1 MPENRLLDSR
11 LPAKGAYRPEA
22 ATYRY
27 RNGARGRAR
36 PRLLTVD
43 FGLLRHAPN
52 DRILDVGCGTGRH
65 VVEACRRPCCVVGV
79 DCDPDELRFCKGYLY
94 CLICDGEMRAKANL
108 LLGDGDRLP
117 FADGSFDRVI
127 CTEVLEHVPDDARV
141 VRELARVLR
150 PGGTMAVS
158 VPAYAAETLYWRL
171 LSLRGLSMEE
181 HVRVYSGR
189 RLSALLK
196 GEGLLPFARR
206 RRHSLESLYWL
217 LAFALGEGAPESR
230 ISSAWEDFVERK
242 TQEDSRAL
250 RFVERIGDRVLPK
263 SLVIYASKPQIGRD
277 ASAREGRAAR

>member
-11 LPAKGAYRPEA
+11 LPAKGAHRPEA
-22 ATYRY
+22 PTYRY
-27 RNGARGRAR
+27 RDGARGAAR

-43 FGLLRHAPN
+43 FGLLRLAPG
-52 DRILDVGCGTGRH
+52 DRVLDVGCGTGRH
-65 VVEACRRPCCVVGV
+65 VVDACRRPCYVAGV
-79 DCDPDELRFCKGYLY
+79 DRDPDELRFCKGYLY

-117 FADGSFDRVI
+117 FADASFDRVI
-127 CTEVLEHVPDDARV
+127 CTEVLEHMPDDAPL

-171 LSLRGLSMEE
+171 LSLRGLSMKE

-196 GEGLLPFARR
+196 SEGLLPYARR
-206 RRHSLESLYWL
+206 SRHSLESLYWL
-217 LAFALGEGAPESR
+217 FSFAAGEGASESR

-242 TQEDSRAL
+242 TREDSRAL
-250 RFVERIGDRVLPK
+250 RFLERIGDRVLPK
-263 SLVIYASKPQIGRD
+263 SLVVYASKPLTGNDKLSGGSRV
-277 ASAREGRAAR
+277 AR